1 MKRWPTFVRLMRYC
15 RKYMRK
21 LVIAFAAASLV
32 AVAVPTI
39 PLFVRAAIDRGIPQ
53 TNLQLV
59 LVLMAAML
67 AVAVLKAVMHGVRR
81 QIAGELSIGV
91 EADLREAMYNH
102 VQALDVGYH
111 ERISTGQIMSR
122 ATSDIQAIRQYL
134 MSVAWSLTL
143 VIQIIAIF
151 GIMFY
156 LSPPL
161 AGIFLAT
168 SPVLA
173 WYTYKFADRFD
184 PIVWDMQQRLGDL
197 ASVVEETVV
206 GIRVV
211 KGFGQERQQVAK
223 LAADADRVY
232 EAAMR
237 SVDLRAKFVPIFNLV
252 PQLGLIAVLWY
263 GGRLA
268 IDGNLSTGTIIAL
281 FSYLYMLI
289 WPLRSVGMIVAW
301 AQRATTSAGRVFE
314 VLDTSPGI
322 ADHENARKLDIAG
335 AAVRYDD
342 VHFAYPDGGP
352 VLDGVTLEIPA
363 GTSVALVGQTGC
375 GKSTL
380 MRLLPRFIEPVDGSV
395 RIDDQDVSVVTL
407 DSLRA
412 NIGIVFEDTLLF
424 SDTVAANI
432 AFGRPDASED
442 DIVRAAVIAQAHE
455 FIEELPEGYDTPVG
469 EHGYTL
475 SGGQRQRVAIARA
488 ILMDPKILI
497 LDDATSNVDARVE
510 AAIRK
515 GLRSA
520 MQDRTTI
527 IVARRPQTAALA
539 DSVAYM
545 VNGRIADTGTHAE
558 LWRNNPEYRETL
570 LATVDVDAVAGEAG
584 LDVEVIEEEEAE
596 VAPAGGA
603 RVRMPGGGAG
613 GGS

>member
-1 MKRWPTFVRLMRYC
+1 MKRWSTFVRLMRHC

-21 LVIAFAAASLV
+21 LVIAFTAASIV
-32 AVAVPTI
+32 AVCVPTI
-39 PLFVRAAIDRGIPQ
+39 PLFVRAGIDDALP
-53 TNLQLV
+53 NKDLSLL
-59 LVLMAAML
+59 LVLMGAMIGIAL
-67 AVAVLKAVMHGVRR
+67 LKAFMHGVRR

-151 GIMFY
+151 TIMFF
-156 LSPPL
+156 LSWQL
-161 AGIFLAT
+161 ALIFLAT

-173 WYTYKFADRFD
+173 WYTYRFADRFD

-211 KGFGQERQQVAK
+211 KGFGQERQQVDK

-237 SVDLRAKFVPIFNLV
+237 SVDLRAKFVPVFNLI

-268 IDGNLSTGTIIAL
+268 IDGRLSTGTIIAL
-281 FSYLYMLI
+281 FSYLTMLI

-314 VLDTSPGI
+314 VLDTPPGI
-322 ADHENARKLDIAG
+322 ADHPNATKLDVTG

-352 VLDGVTLEIPA
+352 VLDGVTLDIPA

-380 MRLLPRFIEPVDGSV
+380 MRLLPRFIEPVDGTVS
-395 RIDDQDVSVVTL
+395 IDGQDVSTL
-407 DSLRA
+407 TLRSLRA

-424 SDTVAANI
+424 SDTIAANI

-442 DIVRAAVIAQAHE
+442 DIVRAAVVAQAHE

-488 ILMDPKILI
+488 ILMNPKILI

-515 GLRSA
+515 GLRGA
-520 MQDRTTI
+520 MENRTTI

-545 VNGRIADTGTHAE
+545 VNGRIADTGTHAD
-558 LWRNNPEYRETL
+558 LWRTNPDYRETL
-570 LATVDVDAVAGEAG
+570 LATVDVDAIAGEAG
-584 LDVEVIEEEEAE
+584 LDVEIVDEDEDE
-596 VAPAGGA
+596 VQQQPA
-603 RVRMPGGGAG
+603 RVARMPGGSG
-613 GGS
+613 GGGA

>member
-1 MKRWPTFVRLMRYC
+1 MSRWATFVRLMRYC
-15 RKYMRK
+15 RKYRRK
-21 LVIAFAAASLV
+21 LILAFFAAGLV
-32 AVAVPTI
+32 AVFVASI
-39 PLFVRAAIDRGIPQ
+39 PLFVREAIDNPIPEK
-53 TNLQLV
+53 NFSRLV
-59 LVLMAAML
+59 TLVAAML
-67 AVAVLKAVMHGVRR
+67 GIAIVKAVMHGVRR

-91 EADLREAMYNH
+91 EADLREALYNH

-143 VIQIIAIF
+143 VVQIVVIF
-151 GIMFY
+151 TIMFV

-168 SPVLA
+168 SPALA
-173 WYTYKFADRFD
+173 WYTYRFSDRFD
-184 PIVWDMQQRLGDL
+184 PIVWQMQQRLGDL

-232 EAAMR
+232 DAAMK
-237 SVDLRAKFVPIFNLV
+237 SVDLRAKFIPIFNLI

-268 IDGNLSTGTIIAL
+268 IDGRLSTGSIVAL
-281 FSYLYMLI
+281 FSYLFMLI
-289 WPLRSVGMIVAW
+289 WPLRSIGMIVAW

-322 ADHENARKLDIAG
+322 ADHPNARKLEAG
-335 AAVRYDD
+335 GAGIRFTD

-352 VLDGVTLEIPA
+352 VLDGVTLDIPA
-363 GTSVALVGQTGC
+363 KTSVALVGHTGC

-380 MRLLPRFIEPVDGSV
+380 MRLLPRFIEPVAGTVCIDG
-395 RIDDQDVSVVTL
+395 QDLSDLTL
-407 DSLRA
+407 ASLRSS
-412 NIGIVFEDTLLF
+412 IGIVFEDTLLF
-424 SDTVAANI
+424 SDSVSANI
-432 AFGRPDASED
+432 AFGRPDATED
-442 DIVRAAVIAQAHE
+442 EIVRAAAIAQAHE
-455 FIEELPEGYDTPVG
+455 FIEELPEGYDTEVG

-510 AAIRK
+510 SAIRK

-520 MQDRTTI
+520 MEHRTTI
-527 IVARRPQTAALA
+527 IVARRPQTAAMA
-539 DSVAYM
+539 DSVAFM
-545 VNGRIADTGTHAE
+545 ADGRIIDTGTHVD
-558 LWRNNPEYRETL
+558 LWRNNPDYRETL
-570 LATVDVDAVAGEAG
+570 LATVDVDAIAEQAG
-584 LDVEVIEEEEAE
+584 LDVEHVEVEA
-596 VAPAGGA
+596 
-603 RVRMPGGGAG
+603 
-613 GGS
+613 S

>member
-1 MKRWPTFVRLMRYC
+1 MRHC
-15 RKYMRK
+15 RKYTRK
-21 LVIAFAAASLV
+21 LVIAFIAASLV
-32 AVAVPTI
+32 AVAVPSI
-39 PLFVRAAIDRGIPQ
+39 PLFVREAIDEGVPK
-53 TNLQLV
+53 TNFQLV
-59 LVLMAAML
+59 LILMGAMF
-67 AVAVLKAVMHGVRR
+67 AIAVLKAVMHGVRR

-91 EADLREAMYNH
+91 EADIREAMYNH

-143 VIQIIAIF
+143 VIQIIVIF

-156 LSPPL
+156 LSAPL
-161 AGIFLAT
+161 AAIFLGT
-168 SPVLA
+168 SPILA
-173 WYTYKFADRFD
+173 WYTYRFADRFD

-211 KGFGQERQQVAK
+211 KGFGQERQQVDK

-268 IDGNLSTGTIIAL
+268 IEGDLSTGTIIAL

-322 ADHENARKLDIAG
+322 ADHPNAKDVEITNST
-335 AAVRYDD
+335 VRYDD

-352 VLDGVTLEIPA
+352 VLDGVSLEVPG

-380 MRLLPRFIEPVDGSV
+380 MRLLPRFIEPVDGTVS
-395 RIDDQDVSVVTL
+395 IDAQDVSCLTL
-407 DSLRA
+407 QSLRA

-424 SDTVAANI
+424 SDTIAANI

-455 FIEELPEGYDTPVG
+455 FIQELPEGYDTPVG

-488 ILMDPKILI
+488 ILMNPKILI

-520 MQDRTTI
+520 MENRTTI

-539 DSVAYM
+539 DSVAFM
-545 VNGRIADTGTHAE
+545 VNGRIEDTGTHAE
-558 LWRNNPEYRETL
+558 LWKRNADYRETL

-584 LDVEVIEEEEAE
+584 LDVEIIEEEEEEAR
-596 VAPAGGA
+596 PASA
-603 RVRMPGGGAG
+603 RVRMPGGGG
-613 GGS
+613 GGG